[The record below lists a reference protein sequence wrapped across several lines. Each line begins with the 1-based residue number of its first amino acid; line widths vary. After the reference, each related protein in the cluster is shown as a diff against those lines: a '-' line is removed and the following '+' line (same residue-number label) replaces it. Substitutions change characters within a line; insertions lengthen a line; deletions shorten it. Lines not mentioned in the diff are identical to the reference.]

1 MEPNTIAAVVHETL
15 DLYNARQARE
25 FSVPPSTHIGPGAL
39 ARCGEA
45 AADMGI
51 TRLFILFDATLHRMG
66 TGPSLFRSLLAAGVE
81 HELYIYEG
89 GEPNSDTVYAAVEKI
104 AQAGCDGVLAF
115 GGGSVLDAGKAA
127 VLLASNPGSKVA
139 DLGCKSPR
147 LKRKIPFICV
157 PTTAGTGSE
166 ATDVSVITDSQQH
179 LKQVVMNHG
188 FLPDL
193 AIIDACLTLDV
204 PPHITAATGVDALTH
219 AIEAYVA
226 QGVTPLTRGLA
237 YRAITL
243 IGEALPLAVGQ
254 GQNIEARESMM
265 LASTMAGMAF
275 SNAGLGLCHA
285 MAHPLGATCKVPH
298 GLANAMLLPS
308 VMRFNKLVCKKEF
321 PEIGHALTGQILD
334 AEGAI
339 QAVQGLILDVGLT
352 ATLQSVGSKP
362 EDFDLLADEAM
373 NDFCL
378 PGNPRSTSK
387 KQIVGVFMDAWK
399 VGLTRQA

>member
-1 MEPNTIAAVVHETL
+1 MESDAIAAVVHETL
-15 DLYNARQARE
+15 DLYNAQQARE
-25 FSVPPSTHIGPGAL
+25 FSVPPTTHIGPGAL

-51 TRLFILFDATLHRMG
+51 TRLFILFDATLHRMELG
-66 TGPSLFRSLLAAGVE
+66 QSLFRSLLSAGVD
-81 HELYIYEG
+81 HELAIYDG
-89 GEPNSDTVYAAVEKI
+89 GEPDSDTVYAAVEKI
-104 AQAGCDGVLAF
+104 AHAGCDGVLAF
-115 GGGSVLDAGKAA
+115 GGGSVLDAAKAA
-127 VLLASNPGSKVA
+127 VILASYPDAKVH
-139 DLGCKSPR
+139 DLGATLPR

-166 ATDVSVITDSQQH
+166 ATNVSVITDSQQH
-179 LKQVVMNHG
+179 IKQVLMNHG

-204 PPHITAATGVDALTH
+204 PPHITAATGIDALTH

-243 IGEALPLAVGQ
+243 IAEALPLAVGQ
-254 GQNIEARESMM
+254 GKNIEARESMM

-285 MAHPLGATCKVPH
+285 VAHPLGAAYKVPH
-298 GLANAMLLPS
+298 GLANAIMLPS

-321 PEIGHALTGQILD
+321 PEIGHALTGQIMD
-334 AEGAI
+334 ADGAI
-339 QAVQGLILDVGLT
+339 QAVQNLILEVGLT
-352 ATLQSVGSKP
+352 ATLPGVGGKR
-362 EDFDLLADEAM
+362 EDFDLLSSEAL

-378 PGNPRSTSK
+378 PGNPRTTT
-387 KQIVGVFMDAWK
+387 KQQIISVYEDAWK
-399 VGLTRQA
+399 VALSK